1 MSVDSKECWLT
12 RPVLMLTLQYL
23 GVWYEAYKFPDI
35 FELGQR
41 CVSANYTLKDNG
53 HIRVDNIGY
62 T

>member
-1 MSVDSKECWLT
+1 
-12 RPVLMLTLQYL
+12 MLTDSYCSYLLPLQYL
-23 GVWYEAYKFPDI
+23 GVWYEVYKFPDI

-41 CVSANYTLKDNG
+41 CVSANYTLKDDG